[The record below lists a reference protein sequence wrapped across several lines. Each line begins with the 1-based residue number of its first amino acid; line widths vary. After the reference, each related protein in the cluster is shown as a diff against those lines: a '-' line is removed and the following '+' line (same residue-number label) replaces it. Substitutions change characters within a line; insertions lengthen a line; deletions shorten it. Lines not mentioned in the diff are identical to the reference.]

1 MVQWLRLHASSTGN
15 MGSIPGQ
22 RTRIPCAV
30 GDDQKF
36 LKIKKNIEALVAFNV
51 QIVSTVH
58 WSLKVVS
65 LKMALAMETVSRMYI
80 PRPGRGW
87 GASDCPDTAYVS
99 SGSHVLLMT
108 SSNSLVPLLNC
119 LDVATKQRFTR
130 GVVYTPRRNNNIV
143 MDPKAL

>member
-22 RTRIPCAV
+22 RTKIPCAV

-58 WSLKVVS
+58 
-65 LKMALAMETVSRMYI
+65 
-80 PRPGRGW
+80 
-87 GASDCPDTAYVS
+87 
-99 SGSHVLLMT
+99 
-108 SSNSLVPLLNC
+108 
-119 LDVATKQRFTR
+119 
-130 GVVYTPRRNNNIV
+130 
-143 MDPKAL
+143 